1 MTVSADQIA
10 QELVKE
16 ARRVGV
22 DPVRVFEPDMQFVRV
37 KVARKMPSW
46 ARILQLRAEALA

>member
-37 KVARKMPSW
+37 KVARRMPAW
-46 ARILQLRAEALA
+46 ARILQLRSEALA